1 MNLFRL
7 CGKAVWWRSIAIALA
22 MLELTIPAA
31 FATESGASVYPI
43 GAETVMPG
51 LLPGPGANLF
61 AEFTNFYQANSLVNG
76 KGQSAVPG
84 FHLGVSAFAVKF
96 VHNWGLHILGGTL
109 ASGAALPYLYESLN
123 LPFGKGSKTGFSNP
137 DIEPAVIIYERGAW
151 HWWYGADVFTPGFQ
165 YSKNDLVNIGQHNFA
180 YAPSAAFTYFPEHKT
195 EISSK
200 VQYIVNGKDSAT
212 DYRSG
217 NELVWEYDAMQSIG
231 KRVAVGG
238 NGFFYKQTTDD
249 AQNGLTLQD
258 SRGRDFAFGPE
269 VRCRVGAKLE
279 LIGKYQRDMLVQN
292 RPVGNSFWIQLG
304 LPLGH
309 PHE

>member
-1 MNLFRL
+1 MRSFITR
-7 CGKAVWWRSIAIALA
+7 GKAIRSRSFGVLFT
-22 MLELTIPAA
+22 LGLTLPAA
-31 FATESGASVYPI
+31 FATESGGSVYAV

-51 LLPGPGANLF
+51 VRPGPGANVF
-61 AEFTNFYQANSLVNG
+61 AEFTNFYQSNSLVDS
-76 KGQSAVPG
+76 KGQAALPG

-96 VHNWGLHILGGTL
+96 LHNWGVHVLGGTL
-109 ASGAALPYLYESLN
+109 VSGAAVLYVDETLTLPS
-123 LPFGKGSKTGFSNP
+123 GKGSKAGFSNP
-137 DIEPAVIIYERGAW
+137 DIEPAVIAYDRGAW
-151 HWWYGADVFTPGFQ
+151 HWWYGADIFAPGFQ
-165 YSKNDLVNIGQHNFA
+165 YNKRDLVNIGQHNFA
-180 YAPSAAFTYFPEHKT
+180 YAPSGAFTYFPQRST

-217 NELVWEYDAMQSIG
+217 NELVWEYDAMQNIS

-249 AQNGLTLQD
+249 AQNGLALQA

-269 VRCRVGAKLE
+269 IRCRVGAKLE

-292 RPVGNSFWIQLG
+292 RAVGNSFWFELG
-304 LPLGH
+304 LPIGR